1 MFFFPYFVYLAH
13 LTKFTRGSSLLMEKL
28 YARRKIKSRR
38 KSLVKKKGKKKE
50 NRSKEE
56 RKRTILVKTRKIPL
70 WKRLVLAELHAGAQI
85 SDKEVASNYNLKAV
99 CRFVVSTF
107 SLLSTFCG
115 FPFLPRV
122 LPLPFRNF
130 AHYCA
135 ALLNAPM
142 SDRDKKKKCLPWV
155 TFPGKSLSFVID
167 ARINGIY
174 AYRLTGVIMIP
185 HWML

>member
-1 MFFFPYFVYLAH
+1 MEKRIFKEKLINQEGVIISDQGRSPGGIFAATALNGARFFMFFFPYFVYLAH
-13 LTKFTRGSSLLMEKL
+13 LTKFTCGSSLLMEKL
-28 YARRKIKSRR
+28 FARRKIKSRR
-38 KSLVKKKGKKKE
+38 KSLVKKKKGKKKE

-99 CRFVVSTF
+99 CRFVVL
-107 SLLSTFCG
+107 LLSTFCG

-130 AHYCA
+130 AHYWA

-142 SDRDKKKKCLPWV
+142 SDRD
-155 TFPGKSLSFVID
+155 
-167 ARINGIY
+167 
-174 AYRLTGVIMIP
+174 
-185 HWML
+185 